1 MKISKSK
8 KKMLLKFVVFSVI
21 MGVIFIFINQ
31 YMKIKSKK
39 DEIQRINE
47 QISIEQNKSQEILE
61 KLNEKE
67 LDNNQ
72 SDSDEDKDKEDSSNQ
87 VRVFENI
94 VG

>member
-1 MKISKSK
+1 M
-8 KKMLLKFVVFSVI
+8 
-21 MGVIFIFINQ
+21 
-31 YMKIKSKK
+31 
-39 DEIQRINE
+39 
-47 QISIEQNKSQEILE
+47 EQNKSQEILE